1 MDLSGSKKPH
11 IRWRP
16 KSPTG
21 EGQFWE
27 HLPAHCEV
35 QGISGVSQS
44 YFCRWYTSL
53 FKISSLP
60 CQQSCI
66 YTESRNKDEH
76 RLPETNQIN
85 SNCKLSYLRT
95 NLHQQNYLSAIIIVK
110 KQQKHTILS
119 RESTLSLNSG
129 WRCQALRVSWLHRDF
144 IFLEQLLITND
155 KLALLPVAY
164 VDFLLTTSVFSF
176 VADNV
181 VETIAVLM
189 WPRYRLKYTANP
201 ASVSQFAAVA

>member
-27 HLPAHCEV
+27 HLLAHCEV
-35 QGISGVSQS
+35 QGISGVRKS

-76 RLPETNQIN
+76 RLTETNQIN

-110 KQQKHTILS
+110 NSRNILS
-119 RESTLSLNSG
+119 CPENPRFLSTVAEGARPSELADCTEISYSLNNS
-129 WRCQALRVSWLHRDF
+129 
-144 IFLEQLLITND
+144 
-155 KLALLPVAY
+155 
-164 VDFLLTTSVFSF
+164 
-176 VADNV
+176 
-181 VETIAVLM
+181 
-189 WPRYRLKYTANP
+189 
-201 ASVSQFAAVA
+201 